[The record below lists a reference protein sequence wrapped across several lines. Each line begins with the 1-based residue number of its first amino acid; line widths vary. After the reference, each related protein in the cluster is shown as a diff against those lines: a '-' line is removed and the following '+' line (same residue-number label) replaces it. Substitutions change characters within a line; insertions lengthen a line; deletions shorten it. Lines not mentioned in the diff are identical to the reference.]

1 MAGINVSRDIGRYIV
16 VILNPLPRFL
26 RGTADFRLD
35 LGMELDSWTY
45 THTGTLQQARITCF
59 FRSSNVLYTFYD
71 LFQVSQFSCENI
83 PFEAVEINDFARY
96 API

>member
-35 LGMELDSWTY
+35 LGTELDSWTY
-45 THTGTLQQARITCF
+45 THAGTLQQARITCF
-59 FRSSNVLYTFYD
+59 FLIIQCFYVRFMIYFRCPSSPAKIFHLK
-71 LFQVSQFSCENI
+71 
-83 PFEAVEINDFARY
+83 P
-96 API
+96 